1 MDDIPIPI
9 AVVGIGKIARD
20 QHLPAIAAS
29 PAFELA
35 AVVSAHADD
44 LDVPALRTIE
54 ALAAALPEVRA
65 VAICTPPIGRH
76 ALIAAAFR
84 AGLHVLI
91 EKPPAATLA
100 EAEGFAALAAA
111 AGRGFYATWHAREAP
126 AVAPARAWLADKQ
139 VRRTE
144 IRWLED
150 VRVWHPGQQ
159 WIWKPGIG
167 VFDPGINAFSIATH
181 ILPGPLAVQEAAL
194 HFPENRDAPIAAEL
208 ALADGHGAPVDVQFS
223 FDQQGPQRWDIRVE
237 TDRGMLDLVE
247 GGNRLLID
255 GAPVPVPHLPEY
267 HRIYARFADI
277 VADGRIDADLAPF
290 RLVAD
295 AFLLGTRRTAAPFFD
310 QIEEKN
316 TKRMAI

>member
-1 MDDIPIPI
+1 MAGIPI
-9 AVVGIGKIARD
+9 AIAGIGKIARD

-44 LDVPALRTIE
+44 LDVPAFRTIE
-54 ALAAALPEVRA
+54 ALVAALPHVRA

-76 ALIAAAFR
+76 ALIAEAFR

-100 EAEGFAALAAA
+100 EAEAFAALAAA

-126 AVAPARAWLADKQ
+126 AVEPARLWLADKR
-139 VRRTE
+139 VRRAE
-144 IRWLED
+144 INWLED

-159 WIWKPGIG
+159 WIWRPGIG
-167 VFDPGINAFSIATH
+167 VFDPGINALSIATH
-181 ILPGPLAVQEAAL
+181 ILPAPLAVQQAVL

-208 ALADGHGAPVDVQFS
+208 ALADGDGAPVDVHFS

-237 TDRGMLDLVE
+237 TDQGVLDLVE
-247 GGNRLLID
+247 GGNRLRID

-267 HRIYARFADI
+267 HRIYARFAEI
-277 VADGRIDADLAPF
+277 VADARIDADLAPF

-295 AFLLGTRRTAAPFFD
+295 AFLLGTRRTVASFLD
-310 QIEEKN
+310 QISPEN
-316 TKRMAI
+316 QKRMAV